1 VRPQPVFETPP
12 AVPKLPTIDQL
23 HNHSTTALPKW
34 LETKNPRI
42 GHNKFRAITKNFR
55 GLENIFGQQ
64 IDFWGRTSNIW
75 GTPKCLR
82 GSLRIL
88 AQA

>member
-1 VRPQPVFETPP
+1 MFETPP

-23 HNHSTTALPKW
+23 HNHGTTAIPKW

-42 GHNKFRAITKNFR
+42 GHNKFWAISKIFR

-64 IDFWGRTSNIW
+64 INIW
-75 GTPKCLR
+75 G
-82 GSLRIL
+82 SE
-88 AQA
+88 